1 MENSDKYVYVIYGIT
16 AGFAAYSIISTAWIS
31 YYSLSLKSHN
41 TLLMMISRNILIAN
55 AIHVVSYVMN
65 WVKWENNSPNLLYN
79 YEIICRIQ
87 GFFMSF
93 SSISQG
99 LWIIF
104 YIFIH
109 LIIIVT
115 GLAKKDVR
123 KIKSY
128 IFYTIGYILPIILC
142 IFFFFN
148 NSFGPNDIY
157 CYFSRERKTETAVK
171 QGQDITFL
179 LRWIIIILI
188 IVFATIYIYFISC
201 KKESLKEHKFNKNLT
216 WRLLSYPVIQLFG
229 TLYPTLY
236 RYFGLSKSYTN
247 AYIIVLLGAT
257 QGILFPFCFFITSTG
272 FFSAC
277 LTFAKDISAVDT
289 LDSGNESE
297 TVSSNDLNFSIT
309 I

>member
-157 CYFSRERKTETAVK
+157 CYFSRERSMETSVK